1 MCVGQKFLCSFWC
14 NNEKRT
20 RPVVLYIYFS
30 VLNSFCKVGG
40 GLSVIKI
47 YIEKSPSRFARDKY
61 FKNTSV
67 RFIRMV
73 FHLLINT

>member
-1 MCVGQKFLCSFWC
+1 M
-14 NNEKRT
+14 KRE
-20 RPVVLYIYFS
+20 PALLYIYFS

-47 YIEKSPSRFARDKY
+47 YIRNSPSRFARDKY
-61 FKNTSV
+61 FKNASV